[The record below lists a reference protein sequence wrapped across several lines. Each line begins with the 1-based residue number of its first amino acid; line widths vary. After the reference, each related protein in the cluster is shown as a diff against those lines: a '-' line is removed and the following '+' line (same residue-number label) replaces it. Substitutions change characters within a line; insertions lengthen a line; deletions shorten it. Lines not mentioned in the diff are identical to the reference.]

1 MQKTSN
7 RQRGQVNWLHKR
19 YPDAWE
25 RAEML
30 WRRERSQ
37 WPAWCYV
44 PMEQWWRI
52 AQRHWPRGT
61 PTPEGVVDF
70 CRLAALG
77 AWRVTRGIYRF
88 DPNLY
93 TALISTP
100 LSGDLP
106 DALLF
111 RLPSWGVYLETPDLH
126 FDGRPLLGVYAHLN
140 AAHEGH
146 TELRLVLDSE
156 SDYRLLPVPVRLGQG
171 SLLAAVTAT
180 SAVARDKVERLAP
193 EKRPAWGSDAE
204 QQVQDAQDAHD
215 LTPILSLLLYLCAD
229 EADYDRPPSAVAHSS
244 TSRASAVP
252 ANGRCWLVGER
263 IGAALRRGTG
273 TPTARSELDE
283 GMSVAHERERA
294 GPRAHWRRAHW
305 HTFWVGPRDGARS
318 VRVKWLAPIPVNI
331 DDPDAL
337 PATVRPVRGADD

>member
-88 DPNLY
+88 DPDLY
-93 TALISTP
+93 
-100 LSGDLP
+100 
-106 DALLF
+106 
-111 RLPSWGVYLETPDLH
+111 GV
-126 FDGRPLLGVYAHLN
+126 V
-140 AAHEGH
+140 
-146 TELRLVLDSE
+146 SE
-156 SDYRLLPVPVRLGQG
+156 
-171 SLLAAVTAT
+171 
-180 SAVARDKVERLAP
+180 
-193 EKRPAWGSDAE
+193 
-204 QQVQDAQDAHD
+204 
-215 LTPILSLLLYLCAD
+215 
-229 EADYDRPPSAVAHSS
+229 
-244 TSRASAVP
+244 
-252 ANGRCWLVGER
+252 NG
-263 IGAALRRGTG
+263 
-273 TPTARSELDE
+273 
-283 GMSVAHERERA
+283 
-294 GPRAHWRRAHW
+294 
-305 HTFWVGPRDGARS
+305 
-318 VRVKWLAPIPVNI
+318 K
-331 DDPDAL
+331 
-337 PATVRPVRGADD
+337 